1 MPAHARTPFYIA
13 AAPLVFVLLW
23 STGHIATRLG
33 VPYIEP
39 FRFLAIRFALST
51 VVVALIA
58 GAFGARWPRTVRE
71 AGHIVAAGLLVHAL
85 YLGGVFL
92 SIDLGLPAGSLA
104 VVTGLQPLVTGI
116 LAGWLLSETVT
127 ARQWAGLVMGF
138 AGVALVVWEKAAFE
152 GVPAGAFAAAFGAL
166 FAITIGT
173 IYQKR
178 FCTGADLLAGNA
190 IQLGVSA
197 VLLGAAT
204 LAFETGATDWTGDL
218 IFAIGWQVIV
228 LSAFSFVLFYWLLRQ
243 SGATRVTGLFY
254 LMAPSTAVQ
263 GYLLFDERFGTAGLA
278 GMAVAVA
285 GFWLV
290 YRQKETA

>member
-1 MPAHARTPFYIA
+1 MPGPTRTPFYVA

-51 VVVALIA
+51 ILVVLIA
-58 GAFGARWPRTVRE
+58 GALGARWPRTARE
-71 AGHIVAAGLLVHAL
+71 AGHLVAAGLLIHAL

-104 VVTGLQPLVTGI
+104 VVTGLQPLATGI
-116 LAGWLLSETVT
+116 LAGWLLSENVT
-127 ARQWAGLVMGF
+127 ARQWAGLVLGF

-152 GVPAGAFAAAFGAL
+152 GVGAGAFAAAFGAL
-166 FAITIGT
+166 FAITVGT

-178 FCTGADLLAGNA
+178 FCAGADLIAGNA
-190 IQLGVSA
+190 IQLCVSA

-204 LAFETGATDWTGDL
+204 LSLETGATDWTGDL
-218 IFAIGWQVIV
+218 VFAIGWQVVV
-228 LSAFSFVLFYWLLRQ
+228 LSAFSFVLFYWLLRR
-243 SGATRVTGLFY
+243 SEAIRVTGLFY
-254 LMAPSTAVQ
+254 LMAPSTAIQ
-263 GYLLFDERFGTAGLA
+263 GYVLFGETFGALGLA
-278 GMAVAVA
+278 GMATAVA

-290 YRQKETA
+290 YRQKGTA

>member
-1 MPAHARTPFYIA
+1 MPAPVRTPFYIA

-58 GAFGARWPRTVRE
+58 GAVGARWPRSIRE
-71 AGHIVAAGLLVHAL
+71 AGRLVTAGLLVHAL

-104 VVTGLQPLVTGI
+104 VVTGLQPLVTGF

-127 ARQWAGLVMGF
+127 ARQWAGLAMGF

-178 FCTGADLLAGNA
+178 FCAGADLLAGNA

-218 IFAIGWQVIV
+218 VFAIGWQVIV

-243 SGATRVTGLFY
+243 SAATRVTGLFY

-263 GYLLFDERFGTAGLA
+263 GYLLFDERFGTVGLA